1 MASAIPASIR
11 PRAERLMSRRFLY
24 RRLGFAVIVVLVL
37 AFLAATAPR
46 GWAQGRPELKRPE
59 PDVPQERPAEAK
71 KKPIKG
77 PRAVALL
84 QLTNGGKATLI
95 PIAILVDGKFY
106 DASEYKADPVP
117 MALDSGTVYE
127 AEESGDSLGLFT
139 VSGALHSKTA
149 GAAQQWV
156 GAGSYL
162 LNGSVPA
169 NARHKAENVP
179 VGLNSGDNDAP
190 PRLTR
195 GKSSQPA
202 ASASPSSG
210 SASGAPASTAPS
222 STTSAGT
229 GSSEKPAAT
238 SASPPTAPASGSSG
252 NGASAGQAPGVPPA
266 SDKPADQSTKQQAP
280 AGTASTAGQTSPG
293 QSSPGQSS
301 PAQTSSGQAS
311 QGQAAQSQTGD
322 YYRPTLRRGKPTQE
336 APPDDDEQA
345 APKTVKPDSPA
356 SAAAAGPGPV
366 QLLPAISD
374 AGGPEP
380 KSYKFFW
387 KTGEEEEQRNRM
399 LALAGVE
406 VQAYVNALA
415 RNQIP
420 ANPPAKAAPARH
432 KAPAKPIQP
441 VLENVQF
448 HAFDVWANNQIVM
461 ILTAEA
467 HFPPAPGATA
477 PAEQGATAPAEQYSI
492 TLVTRTDIYGDL
504 RKLYSGVTDKFH
516 LDVTPRLELI
526 DAVDADGDGR
536 GELLFRETTD
546 AGKGYVIY
554 RAGADKLFKM
564 FDSLGPE

>member
-1 MASAIPASIR
+1 
-11 PRAERLMSRRFLY
+11 MSRRFLY
-24 RRLGFAVIVVLVL
+24 RRWGFAVIVVVVL
-37 AFLAATAPR
+37 AFFAVMVPR
-46 GWAQGRPELKRPE
+46 GSAQGRPELKRPE
-59 PDVPQERPAEAK
+59 PDVPQQKAPEAK
-71 KKPIKG
+71 KKPVKG

-84 QLTNGGKATLI
+84 QLSSGGKATLI

-149 GAAQQWV
+149 GAAQPWV
-156 GAGSYL
+156 GAGSYR
-162 LNGSVPA
+162 LNGTEPA
-169 NARHKAENVP
+169 NAPHKAENVP
-179 VGLNSGDNDAP
+179 VGLNSGDTDAP
-190 PRLTR
+190 PRLSR
-195 GKSSQPA
+195 GKSSA
-202 ASASPSSG
+202 
-210 SASGAPASTAPS
+210 
-222 STTSAGT
+222 
-229 GSSEKPAAT
+229 PAAT
-238 SASPPTAPASGSSG
+238 SQPASGSSG
-252 NGASAGQAPGVPPA
+252 SGASAGQTAGVPPA
-266 SDKPADQSTKQQAP
+266 SDKPADQSAKSPAP
-280 AGTASTAGQTSPG
+280 APAA
-293 QSSPGQSS
+293 GQSS
-301 PAQTSSGQAS
+301 PAQASPGQASPGQASQGQTTSAPPTSAPSTSAPPTSGQASPGSQAS
-311 QGQAAQSQTGD
+311 QGQAAQSPTD
-322 YYRPTLRRGKPTQE
+322 YYRPTLRRGKPTQGP
-336 APPDDDEQA
+336 PPDADEQA
-345 APKTVKPDSPA
+345 APKAGKPESPA
-356 SAAAAGPGPV
+356 SAVAAGPGPV
-366 QLLPAISD
+366 QLVPAISD
-374 AGGPEP
+374 ASGPEP

-387 KTGEEEEQRNRM
+387 KTGEEEERRNQM
-399 LALAGVE
+399 LALAGAE

-448 HAFDVWANNQIVM
+448 RAFDVWTNNQIVM

-477 PAEQGATAPAEQYSI
+477 APEQYSI
-492 TLVTRTDIYGDL
+492 TLVTRTDIYGEL

-516 LDVTPRLELI
+516 LDVTPRMELI
-526 DAVDADGDGR
+526 DVVDADGDGR

-564 FDSLGPE
+564 FDSLGPG